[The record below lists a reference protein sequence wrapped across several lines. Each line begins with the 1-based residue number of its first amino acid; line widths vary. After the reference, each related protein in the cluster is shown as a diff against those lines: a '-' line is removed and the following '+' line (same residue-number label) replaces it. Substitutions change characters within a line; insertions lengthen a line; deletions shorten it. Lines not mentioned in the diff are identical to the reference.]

1 MGPPPPEQ
9 APRPRPEV
17 NTGRPQGWM
26 GSRSCRG
33 EVGVTG
39 RRRAEQRA
47 RGDGREDK
55 VSESRAAQAAS
66 CAWRKV
72 GTVSRG
78 GGSCGG
84 EGPPSLSLPG
94 EGGPAP
100 AAAASLSA
108 PCPISSLWP
117 TRLPPPQPAK
127 LVPARV
133 RGRRWRCCGRRLHDR
148 LPTHTPPPCNGNV
161 SGLASGSSPTPLSA
175 LLGILCFCQ
184 LRPSPLVKPNFTTS

>member
-17 NTGRPQGWM
+17 NTGRPRGWM

-72 GTVSRG
+72 GTASRG

-100 AAAASLSA
+100 AATASLSA
-108 PCPISSLWP
+108 PCPISSYG
-117 TRLPPPQPAK
+117 LPAS
-127 LVPARV
+127 
-133 RGRRWRCCGRRLHDR
+133 RRLSRPR
-148 LPTHTPPPCNGNV
+148 LSPPECEVGGGGV
-161 SGLASGSSPTPLSA
+161 VEGGSTTDSPHIHPLPA
-175 LLGILCFCQ
+175 METCPAWPPGAPRPLCLLYLGYFAFVICVQ
-184 LRPSPLVKPNFTTS
+184 ARS